1 MNLGIVQAHLNNLY
15 ASEES
20 YKKALSYRRIYPD
33 CHFNLGTLYLK
44 MNQLSLAEEA
54 FKKVNVDYAPKNLLE
69 TKISSSAHFMF
80 FFRCNFFFEFS
91 EKIRNYDGLISCCK
105 INIYFFKSQ
114 LNKIQVISQL
124 IQI

>member
-20 YKKALSYRRIYPD
+20 YKKALSFRRIYPD

-44 MNQLSLAEEA
+44 MKQLSLAEEA
-54 FKKVNVDYAPKNLLE
+54 FKKANVDYAPKNLLE
-69 TKISSSAHFMF
+69 IIIFIKAHFMF
-80 FFRCNFFFEFS
+80 VFHFQKEFS
-91 EKIRNYDGLISCCK
+91 EKIRNFDGLISCCK

>member
-20 YKKALSYRRIYPD
+20 YKKALSFRRIYPD

-44 MNQLSLAEEA
+44 MKQLSLAEEA
-54 FKKVNVDYAPKNLLE
+54 FKKANVDYAPKNLLE
-69 TKISSSAHFMF
+69 NLIFTKAHFMF
-80 FFRCNFFFEFS
+80 VFHFSIKIGNF
-91 EKIRNYDGLISCCK
+91 DGLISCCK